1 LRHHFDSSAE
11 LYAHALVKILNQDF
25 LLGFAWLLQF
35 FSIALRFC
43 LAHVH
48 FGAAYYSL
56 LISSEVRVFAGFSHM
71 EELHERLEEHGELLQ
86 ARCRGGKSN
95 CSIANNFSGNTFP
108 DAKDYSKYIAPWPHG
123 IIDLFGCRTRNGAVK
138 ACCRLVG

>member
-1 LRHHFDSSAE
+1 MRHHFDSSAE

-25 LLGFAWLLQF
+25 LLGFAWLLQI

-56 LISSEVRVFAGFSHM
+56 LISSEVRVFAGFWRSFMKDWKSM
-71 EELHERLEEHGELLQ
+71 ES
-86 ARCRGGKSN
+86 CCK
-95 CSIANNFSGNTFP
+95 P
-108 DAKDYSKYIAPWPHG
+108 DA
-123 IIDLFGCRTRNGAVK
+123 AVER
-138 ACCRLVG
+138 ATVPLQTTSPATPFLMQRITPSTLLLGHMG

>member
-1 LRHHFDSSAE
+1 MRHHFDSSAE

-25 LLGFAWLLQF
+25 LLGFAWLLQI

-56 LISSEVRVFAGFSHM
+56 LISSEVRVFAGFWRSFM
-71 EELHERLEEHGELLQ
+71 NGELLQ

-108 DAKDYSKYIAPWPHG
+108 DAEDHSKYIAPWPHG
-123 IIDLFGCRTRNGAVK
+123 IIDLFGSRTRNGAVK